1 MLELAL
7 ISASGIWLGLFALLS
22 LVLLV
27 VSIEK
32 DNSALG
38 SAVLVITFAIA
49 EFGFNIPIWDSI
61 VANPFILIFYL
72 IVYIAVGSLY
82 ATLWRLPNFLR
93 KNSSSIQAD
102 YNNWKKANQ
111 WGSDNNKRDVSFD
124 AFLNS
129 SSYQY
134 KVKNSKDRIASWVM
148 LWPAGVLWELMHKP
162 FRWIWDTTYRI
173 RCKDGSYKIYHDQGK
188 VCKWDAKGDP
198 IYAKGSVLNINEME

>member
-162 FRWIWDTTYRI
+162 FRWIWDTTYRGLGNALE
-173 RCKDGSYKIYHDQGK
+173 RVNHDTARKILEDK
-188 VCKWDAKGDP
+188 K
-198 IYAKGSVLNINEME
+198 

>member
-162 FRWIWDTTYRI
+162 FRWIWDTTYRGLGNALE
-173 RCKDGSYKIYHDQGK
+173 RVNRDTARKILEDK
-188 VCKWDAKGDP
+188 K
-198 IYAKGSVLNINEME
+198 